1 MVLSVLID
9 VNLVVQAIGT
19 EENFKEVERRI
30 AVIISACPDAKMLMS
45 HESIKNAFSEEM
57 TCSEVISFLHNNK
70 IDIISSDSFTM
81 EERVQQLPA
90 HVETVKNLI
99 DNYSMDR
106 HYYLVVQ
113 VAYAIIKRVSVI
125 ITDNYQHF
133 SLIDRK
139 TNLKIWPFEQL
150 EDKNLKTKQE
160 FQKEIDEIKQQNC
173 DLKKEIDEIKQQNC
187 DLKKQLAKIKKEL
200 SDQEQKNKDL
210 TELIKKDGNKSPSNP
225 QGRNIWDLQG
235 GNR

>member
-30 AVIISACPDAKMLMS
+30 AVIISACPDAKMFMS

-57 TCSEVISFLHNNK
+57 ASEQIIPFLYKSDIN
-70 IDIISSDSFTM
+70 IISSDIFTE

-90 HVETVKNLI
+90 HVEGVKKLI

-106 HYYLVVQ
+106 HYYLVLQ
-113 VAYAIIKRVSVI
+113 VAYAITKKVSVI

-133 SLIDRK
+133 LLIDRN
-139 TNLKIWPFEQL
+139 TSLKIWLFEQL
-150 EDKNLKTKQE
+150 EDKNSKTRQE

-173 DLKKEIDEIKQQNC
+173 DLKK
-187 DLKKQLAKIKKEL
+187 QLVKIKIEL

-210 TELIKKDGNKSPSNP
+210 TESQKKLNKPPSNP
-225 QGRNIWDLQG
+225 QGRDVWKL
-235 GNR
+235 